1 MPPLAAGQAIGRL
14 QRDISEALTLPARET
29 FQCRAAF
36 IIIHGQ
42 AGRIAQYRTFQL
54 VCSAKQFEPCGS

>member
-1 MPPLAAGQAIGRL
+1 VSAVAARQAIGRL
-14 QRDISEALTLPARET
+14 QSDISEALILPAQKI

-42 AGRIAQYRTFQL
+42 AERIAQYRTFQL
-54 VCSAKQFEPCGS
+54 VCSAKQFESRGS